1 MDPLGALAKSN
12 GTAKLTD
19 STTNK
24 ANNNTNSNPSIKQT
38 PTPPQTS
45 SNNIAPNSNPL
56 STSISQDNAEN
67 QLPDLKAF
75 FQPLLETP
83 KLDLKRHLYTTKRE
97 ESVEPS
103 VESTVPD
110 EPSTPELPSAEPS
123 ATETLPSE
131 EKDDKSSASD
141 EMTPTHELIA
151 TLSAQEAQLYSAMA
165 TSPEEERRRG
175 SKHDTRETVN
185 EVQASEGDLNALNKE
200 QLIAMIHEL
209 QADKQRLEDE
219 LSDLDLASP
228 TTVIKLMR
236 KGAVYPIDHL
246 KSYSAKARLLDAAVR
261 ARDSNTL
268 LNTVLY
274 LKRTLSMSLFIGLL
288 NEKQA
293 ALHMYLNFLKSR
305 FNYTELIWIYHSLNQ
320 PYNQGKTMLLQA
332 YMQQHTS
339 ARVTALQSCLDFFN
353 KHAVLFKT
361 HIASVKDQ
369 IELLTRQSKI
379 ENVDSQ
385 LARTDKVFQRY
396 PRETVVHKP
405 LVNTLFYV
413 LFYHPND
420 PVERVGSPLALKK
433 AFKVTEKRY
442 LYTSLLA
449 RSRAQDW
456 NGVKQLVEHRGFFA
470 LSIKSCIGFGPF
482 VEVLS
487 RCQAPPK
494 LMQFFAQQIQPFE
507 ERLRVCVK
515 CKQWALGVEAA
526 VQSQSHALVE
536 QLDALITRE
545 MGPYG
550 VIYHNQL
557 QKALA
562 DPNIKW
568 KS

>member
-1 MDPLGALAKSN
+1 MDPLGALAKNN
-12 GTAKLTD
+12 GTAKLVDDTANKA
-19 STTNK
+19 STTNSSK
-24 ANNNTNSNPSIKQT
+24 QTATPLQNSANNT
-38 PTPPQTS
+38 PNN
-45 SNNIAPNSNPL
+45 SNNIL
-56 STSISQDNAEN
+56 STSISQDNAQN
-67 QLPDLKAF
+67 QIPDLKAF
-75 FQPLLETP
+75 FTPLLETP
-83 KLDLKRHLYTTKRE
+83 KLDLKRHLYSTKRE
-97 ESVEPS
+97 ESVEP
-103 VESTVPD
+103 TVTD
-110 EPSTPELPSAEPS
+110 EPPSPELARSEAD
-123 ATETLPSE
+123 ATETAPSNEE
-131 EKDDKSSASD
+131 EKTSTSD

-175 SKHDTRETVN
+175 SKHDTRETPSS
-185 EVQASEGDLNALNKE
+185 EVHASEGELNALNKD

-219 LSDLDLASP
+219 LTDLDLASP

-261 ARDSNTL
+261 AQDSNTL

-293 ALHMYLNFLKSR
+293 ALHMYLNYLKSR

-339 ARVTALQSCLDFFN
+339 ARVAALQSCLDFFS
-353 KHAVLFKT
+353 KHTVLFKG
-361 HIASVKDQ
+361 HIAAVKDQ
-369 IELLTRQSKI
+369 IELLTRQAKI

-433 AFKVTEKRY
+433 AFKITEKRY

-470 LSIKSCIGFGPF
+470 QSIKSCIGFGPF

-487 RCQAPPK
+487 RCQPPPK
-494 LMQFFAQQIQPFE
+494 LLQFFAQQIQPFE

-515 CKQWALGVEAA
+515 CKQWALCVEAA

-536 QLDALITRE
+536 QLDALINRE

-550 VIYHNQL
+550 VVYHNQL